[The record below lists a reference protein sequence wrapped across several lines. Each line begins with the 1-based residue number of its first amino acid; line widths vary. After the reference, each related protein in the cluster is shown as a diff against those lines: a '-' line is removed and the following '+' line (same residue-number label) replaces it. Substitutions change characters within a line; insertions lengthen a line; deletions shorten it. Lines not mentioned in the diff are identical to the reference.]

1 MRNLI
6 VLTVYLL
13 SVVFLL
19 LSSDLMTFSS
29 EKYIDEKVLE
39 LSMPFSVK
47 IDVDLLNSL
56 KPADEQ

>member
-1 MRNLI
+1 M
-6 VLTVYLL
+6 
-13 SVVFLL
+13 L

-29 EKYIDEKVLE
+29 EKYVDEKVLE